1 MTLDDMMN
9 EYITARIRTYIADNL
24 HSIMTEWFARYNVQ
38 PNSLAQ
44 EGINEVVAQYL
55 SDNDYMTRDDVKEE
69 INGADVRIGSV
80 YLSA

>member
-24 HSIMTEWFARYNVQ
+24 DSIMTEWFARHNVQ

-44 EGINEVVAQYL
+44 EDINEVVAQYL
-55 SDNDYMTRDDVKEE
+55 FDNDYMTRDDVKEE
-69 INGADVRIGSV
+69 INGADVRIESV

>member
-24 HSIMTEWFARYNVQ
+24 DSIMTEWFARHNVQ

-44 EGINEVVAQYL
+44 EDINEVIAQYL
-55 SDNDYMTRDDVKEE
+55 SDNDYMTRDDVNDQ
-69 INGADVRIGSV
+69 ISGATV
-80 YLSA
+80 YIEASLSA

>member
-24 HSIMTEWFARYNVQ
+24 DSIMTEWFAQHNVQ

-44 EGINEVVAQYL
+44 LMIAQYL

-69 INGADVRIGSV
+69 INGADVRIKSV